1 MTSEFGETLK
11 LRPGVYPALHAC
23 YSNDGNVNPVAVR
36 KLTRFLIDRGVNGLY
51 VGGGTG
57 EGLLQTAE
65 ERMKTLE
72 AAIEENNGAVPIIAH
87 VGAMT
92 TGESVRMAKHA
103 EQAGADAISSVP
115 PFYFTYPEAAVKQ
128 YWNSIMESV
137 QLPFII
143 YYIPASTGFHMT
155 VSFLKELLENEKL
168 LGIKMTTPGVYELQQ
183 YKEAGGERFLVYN
196 GIDQQYL
203 PGRIMG
209 AHAGIGGNYNV
220 MPELYVRLEQAFRKG
235 AMEEAQRL
243 QIAINEVLAAMKAL
257 GGLFPIGKEL
267 LRLRG
272 IDCGLPREP
281 LPAAN
286 VSDREAIRA
295 ILDNIM
301 RAVEE
306 EAPSSVGGA

>member
-1 MTSEFGETLK
+1 
-11 LRPGVYPALHAC
+11 
-23 YSNDGNVNPVAVR
+23 
-36 KLTRFLIDRGVNGLY
+36 
-51 VGGGTG
+51 
-57 EGLLQTAE
+57 
-65 ERMKTLE
+65 
-72 AAIEENNGAVPIIAH
+72 
-87 VGAMT
+87 
-92 TGESVRMAKHA
+92 
-103 EQAGADAISSVP
+103 
-115 PFYFTYPEAAVKQ
+115 
-128 YWNSIMESV
+128 
-137 QLPFII
+137 
-143 YYIPASTGFHMT
+143 
-155 VSFLKELLENEKL
+155 
-168 LGIKMTTPGVYELQQ
+168 
-183 YKEAGGERFLVYN
+183 
-196 GIDQQYL
+196 
-203 PGRIMG
+203 MG